1 VIVLDTHVLYW
12 LVAAPERLGRAA
24 AEALADVDRSIST
37 VSLHEIAYLVA
48 RGRVTLDRTLGRWVS
63 DTLSLHGIRA
73 VPPDVAIALR
83 SGSLDPKRFPG
94 DPADRLIYATAVER
108 GARLVSADER
118 LLAADPARVVW

>member
-1 VIVLDTHVLYW
+1 MIVLDTHALYW
-12 LVAAPERLGRAA
+12 LVVAPERLGRAA
-24 AEALADVDRSIST
+24 SEAIAEAERSVST

-48 RGRVTLDRTLGRWVS
+48 RGRVKVDRPLGRWVA
-63 DTLSLHGIRA
+63 DAFDAHGIRA

-83 SGSLDPKRFPG
+83 SGGLDPKRFPG

-118 LLAADPARVVW
+118 LRSADPARVVW